1 MQYRNLN
8 KYTAVQDV
16 ATRINPKTG
25 RRVNIYRGRE
35 KSGTSIA
42 LFYYYRGREIMVP
55 DNAVDTW
62 EKVNK

>member
-35 KSGTSIA
+35 KCGTATA
-42 LFYYYRGREIMVP
+42 LFYYYRGREIMIP
-55 DNAVDTW
+55 ADAVETW
-62 EKVNK
+62 DKVSK